1 MNDNK
6 YIILGAVNSFNWLS
20 NKRWRR
26 LYYGLIPMEYA
37 INLPYCSELLFNAGC
52 IYYPDVLEYEKKLGT
67 VIRTDSGRYIQGHDM
82 YDDPR

>member
-1 MNDNK
+1 MK
-6 YIILGAVNSFNWLS
+6 YIILGTVNGLNWIS

-26 LYYGLIPMEYA
+26 LYHGLIPTEYVDD
-37 INLPYCSELLFNAGC
+37 IPYCSELLFNAGC
-52 IYYPDVLEYEKKLGT
+52 IYYPDVLEYEKKHRDT